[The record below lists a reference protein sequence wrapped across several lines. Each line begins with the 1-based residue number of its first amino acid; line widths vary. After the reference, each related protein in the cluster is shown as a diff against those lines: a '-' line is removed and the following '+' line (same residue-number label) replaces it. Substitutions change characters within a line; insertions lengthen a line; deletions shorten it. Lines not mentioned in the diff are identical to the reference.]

1 MQGFSLWACV
11 LQEAGAP
18 SAAGAGQSWPAEAP
32 VTAVV
37 NVGDYH
43 GYQRLEAL
51 TVRGRAEG
59 CPLPA
64 LSHMAASASPGRFLL
79 GNIRAWT
86 TEVLC
91 QVQLIYPLSVAK
103 CLGTFWGPCPEHIQC
118 KGGRAGHLGPALT
131 LLSLGRTEEKETLD
145 GSSGDSESEER
156 SSWRG
161 RWRIQHRFLRT
172 EG

>member
-1 MQGFSLWACV
+1 MQGFNLWACV

-51 TVRGRAEG
+51 TIRGRAEG

-64 LSHMAASASPGRFLL
+64 LSHMAASASLGRVLL
-79 GNIRAWT
+79 GNTRAWT
-86 TEVLC
+86 TEVL
-91 QVQLIYPLSVAK
+91 
-103 CLGTFWGPCPEHIQC
+103 
-118 KGGRAGHLGPALT
+118 
-131 LLSLGRTEEKETLD
+131 
-145 GSSGDSESEER
+145 
-156 SSWRG
+156 
-161 RWRIQHRFLRT
+161 
-172 EG
+172 

>member
-64 LSHMAASASPGRFLL
+64 LSHMAASGKYKSLDHRSTLPGAADLP
-79 GNIRAWT
+79 I
-86 TEVLC
+86 
-91 QVQLIYPLSVAK
+91 IS
-103 CLGTFWGPCPEHIQC
+103 H
-118 KGGRAGHLGPALT
+118 
-131 LLSLGRTEEKETLD
+131 
-145 GSSGDSESEER
+145 
-156 SSWRG
+156 
-161 RWRIQHRFLRT
+161 
-172 EG
+172 